1 MAAANDS
8 IAVEDYPVP
17 VNPLSRRLETVD
29 LLCGLLNVLHIYLLH
44 SVATLVTLA
53 VVGNVHAMIGESAMD
68 VSARGWGVHL
78 AALYAIWLSA
88 VAVLYWPCRWFSRF
102 KARRRDWWLSYL

>member
-1 MAAANDS
+1 
-8 IAVEDYPVP
+8 
-17 VNPLSRRLETVD
+17 
-29 LLCGLLNVLHIYLLH
+29 
-44 SVATLVTLA
+44 
-53 VVGNVHAMIGESAMD
+53 MIGESAMD